1 MISSAPCKTATLAII
16 KNTQNTTFSDTLVP
30 LIVSNSGAIHG
41 RVPLIP
47 PEIRVACFI
56 FDKPKSATCSA

>member
-47 PEIRVACFI
+47 PETRVACFI
-56 FDKPKSATCSA
+56 FDKPKSATCST